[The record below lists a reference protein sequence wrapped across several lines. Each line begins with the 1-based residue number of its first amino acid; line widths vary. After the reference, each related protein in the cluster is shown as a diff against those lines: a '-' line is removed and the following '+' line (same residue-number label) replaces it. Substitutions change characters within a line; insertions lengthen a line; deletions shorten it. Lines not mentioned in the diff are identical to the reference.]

1 MRRSVVIA
9 QFTFGI
15 LGLAAWASAPSN
27 FAIAH
32 EAHKAQCTETAINAA
47 NADIQAMDDGEA
59 KTKAMKE
66 MQMAEQMM
74 ANKDMEGCVTHMH
87 NAIEATEE

>member
-1 MRRSVVIA
+1 MCRSVLIA
-9 QFTFGI
+9 RSIVGI
-15 LGLAAWASAPSN
+15 LGLAAWAVAPLT

-47 NADIQAMDDGEA
+47 NADIQAMDDGEV

-74 ANKDMEGCVTHMH
+74 AKKDMEGCVTHMH
-87 NAIEATEE
+87 NAMEATEE

>member
-1 MRRSVVIA
+1 MRGSVFITR
-9 QFTFGI
+9 FI
-15 LGLAAWASAPSN
+15 LVLAAAWASAPLN

-59 KTKAMKE
+59 KTKATKE
-66 MQMAEQMM
+66 MQMAEEMM
-74 ANKDMEGCVTHMH
+74 AKKDMEGCATHVH
-87 NAIEATEE
+87 NAMEATEE